1 MRENKKVRNRFV
13 YNEAVFC
20 YTVYIMRLTL
30 KIKRLHE
37 DAKIPSYA
45 RPGDAGLDLYAVGE
59 VILAP
64 NIRVI
69 IPTGIAME
77 IPDGY
82 VGLIWDK
89 SGLSIKHGLKTLGGV
104 VDSGYR
110 GEVLVGIMNFSDAEY
125 TIHKGE
131 KVAQMIIQ
139 RKESIVVE
147 ETIELSETA
156 RGEGGFGSTGK

>member
-1 MRENKKVRNRFV
+1 M
-13 YNEAVFC
+13 
-20 YTVYIMRLTL
+20 L
-30 KIKRLHE
+30 KIKRLHK
-37 DAKIPSYA
+37 DAKIPHYA
-45 RPGDAGLDLYAVGE
+45 HLGDAGLDLYAADGVT
-59 VILAP
+59 IAP
-64 NIRVI
+64 NERAAVS
-69 IPTGIAME
+69 TGIAME

-110 GEVLVGIMNFSDAEY
+110 GEVLVGIINLSDAEY
-125 TIHKGE
+125 TIQKGE

-139 RKESIVVE
+139 KKEN
-147 ETIELSETA
+147 IEVKEVSELGETA